1 MPASGNQRLGH
12 GTRAEPM
19 TKVIGIGDYS
29 HRQTNNPR
37 RNDSWQELQ
46 NRYPPFRPERF
57 AQ

>member
-1 MPASGNQRLGH
+1 
-12 GTRAEPM
+12 M
-19 TKVIGIGDYS
+19 TKVIEIGDYS
-29 HRQTNNPR
+29 HRQANNPR